1 MERQLWEAI
10 VQILIEIDKPRL
22 SGNFQ
27 FSISEILRVWFWS
40 VVHDRPVSWAT
51 RLENWPPDL
60 VHIAI
65 PSNSTIS
72 RRLRSSAV
80 VRTLRCIELR
90 VIAPKD
96 SSQLVWMIDGK
107 PLPIGGC
114 SKDRQSG
121 YGRAANSMARGYKL
135 HALIGKNG
143 EIAQWRVAPMNK
155 DERTMAKR
163 MVKAS
168 KVVGYI
174 VGDKNYDS
182 NPLHQICD
190 QTGRLQL
197 VARRRNGPHRGLA
210 KGRHA
215 AGRLRSKEMLEDP
228 YPYFANDLMRQR
240 NTIERFFG
248 NLCNWGGGLA
258 CLPSWVRTWPRVHR
272 WVQAKLILS
281 RIKLSPIT

>member
-1 MERQLWEAI
+1 MERQLWNAI
-10 VQILIEIDKPRL
+10 VQIVMEVDKPEL
-22 SGNFQ
+22 SLNFRFCIDQ
-27 FSISEILRVWFWS
+27 VLRVWFWA
-40 VVHDRPVSWAT
+40 VIHDRPVSWAT
-51 RLENWPPDL
+51 CPDNWPSDL
-60 VHIAI
+60 LQNCI
-65 PSNSTIS
+65 PSDSTMS

-80 VRTLRCIELR
+80 QQTLLLVEQR
-90 VIAPKD
+90 VLAPKD
-96 SSQLVWMIDGK
+96 STQLVWMIDGK

-121 YGRAANSMARGYKL
+121 YGRAASSMARGYKL

-143 EIAQWRVAPMNK
+143 EISQWRVAPMNK

-163 MVKAS
+163 MVKSS

-190 QTGRLQL
+190 ETGRLQL
-197 VARRRNGPHRGLA
+197 VARRRKGSHRGLA

-215 AGRLRSKEMLEDP
+215 AGRLRSKDMLEDP
-228 YPYFANDLMRQR
+228 FPEFANDLIQQR
-240 NTIERFFG
+240 NSIERFFG

-258 CLPSWVRTWPRVHR
+258 CLPSWVRTWKRVHR

-281 RIKLSPIT
+281 RLKLLPKA

>member
-1 MERQLWEAI
+1 MERQLWNAI
-10 VQILIEIDKPRL
+10 VQIVMEVDKPEL
-22 SGNFQ
+22 SFNFQ
-27 FSISEILRVWFWS
+27 FCIVQVLRVWFWA
-40 VVHDRPVSWAT
+40 VIHDRPVSWAT
-51 RLENWPPDL
+51 CSENWPPDL
-60 VHIAI
+60 LHFPI
-65 PSNSTIS
+65 PSDSTMS
-72 RRLRSSAV
+72 RRMRSSAV
-80 VRTLRCIELR
+80 QQTLLVVEER
-90 VIAPKD
+90 VLSPNN
-96 SSQLVWMIDGK
+96 STQLVWMIDGK

-121 YGRAANSMARGYKL
+121 YGRAASSMARGYKL

-163 MVKAS
+163 MVKSS

-190 QTGRLQL
+190 ETGRLQL
-197 VARRRNGPHRGLA
+197 VARRRKGSHRALA

-215 AGRLRSKEMLEDP
+215 AGRLRSKDMLEDP
-228 YPYFANDLMRQR
+228 FPEFANDLMQQR
-240 NTIERFFG
+240 NSIERFFG

-258 CLPSWVRTWPRVHR
+258 CLPSWVRTWKRVHR

-281 RIKLSPIT
+281 RIKILPIT